1 MRSYRWGHKIM
12 RVDTKLMFKVS
23 LAIVDVC
30 TVAGGFVCA
39 YWLRFHLPFFPV
51 PPESDLTSYV
61 RFSFLIGLISFVTQY
76 SAGLYQL
83 KQPFFGID
91 DFFAVIKSVTLAHL
105 VAAAVGFAIRG
116 RLPGDVIETYSRIVI
131 AMSWLVGCTLLTLW
145 RLSFDLILAAFRR
158 RGHALTR
165 VLLLGKDEFGQSFY
179 EILRSNPE
187 LGYLPVDV
195 LTEDDHPAIRRALQ
209 SQQLDEVILAAKNT
223 DPERIIQLMNICQE
237 IHTPFSMVPT
247 LFHVLT
253 SRIQVREVG
262 GFSIFALEERIF
274 LRSSRLLKRSIDLAG
289 ASLLMVLTA
298 PVWFFTALL
307 IRLES
312 EGSVIY
318 QQERIGKGANSF
330 RCFKFRSM
338 YRDADAR
345 KEDLTGLNEAQ
356 GPLFKIRNDPRRT
369 RVGRFI
375 RKFSI
380 DELPQ
385 LINVFKGEM
394 SLVGPR
400 PPLPSEVA
408 QYDTWQRKRFE
419 VLPGITGLAQ
429 ISGRSD
435 LMFDE
440 TLRFDFYYIENWSP
454 LVDLKIML
462 KTIPKVIL
470 GRGAY

>member
-1 MRSYRWGHKIM
+1 MRIDPKFA
-12 RVDTKLMFKVS
+12 FKVS
-23 LAIVDVC
+23 LAVVDIC
-30 TVAGGFVCA
+30 IVAGGFVGA
-39 YWLRFHLPFFPV
+39 YWLRFHIPFFPE
-51 PPESDLTSYV
+51 PPDSDLTSYI
-61 RFSFLIGLISFVTQY
+61 RFSFLIGLVSFATQY
-76 SAGLYQL
+76 SAGLYRLQ
-83 KQPFFGID
+83 QPFFSID
-91 DFFAVIKSVTLAHL
+91 DFFSVIKSVTLAHV
-105 VAAAVGFAIRG
+105 VAAAIGFAIRG

-145 RLSFDLILAAFRR
+145 RLMFDMVLAAFRR

-165 VLLLGKDEFGQSFY
+165 VVVVGEDSFGHAFYDLL
-179 EILRSNPE
+179 RTNPE
-187 LGYLPVDV
+187 LGYLPIGLLDE
-195 LTEDDHPAIRRALQ
+195 EDHQAIRQTLETEQ
-209 SQQLDEVILAAKNT
+209 IDEMILAAQNT
-223 DPERIIQLMNICQE
+223 DPSRIMKLMNICQE
-237 IHTPFSMVPT
+237 VHTPFSMVPT

-253 SRIQVREVG
+253 SRIQVREVAG
-262 GFSIFALEERIF
+262 VPIFALEERIF
-274 LRSSRLLKRSIDLAG
+274 LRSSRLLKRSIDLLG
-289 ASLLMVLTA
+289 ACVLLITMI
-298 PVWFFTALL
+298 PVWLLTSIL

-312 EGSVIY
+312 KGSVIY
-318 QQERIGKGANSF
+318 SQERIGKGAKPF

-338 YRDADAR
+338 YQDADAQ
-345 KEDLTGLNEAQ
+345 KEDLAALNEAQ

-369 RVGRFI
+369 KVGRFI

-400 PPLPSEVA
+400 PPLPSEVD
-408 QYDTWQRKRFE
+408 QYEKWQRKRFE
-419 VLPGITGLAQ
+419 VLPGLTGLAQ

-435 LMFDE
+435 LLFDE
-440 TLRFDFYYIENWSP
+440 TLRFDFYYIEHWSP